1 MYVCIIKLT
10 NIIMAF
16 SFRIGTKWC
25 HDFPK
30 LAKESG
36 FYFNMHRSRIRVDW
50 NRISNIDIDRII
62 KERDFHSI
70 DENINNVIDY
80 CLESEYDVK
89 ILDPNFVK
97 LFCLAQLAVEY
108 LLYCK
113 QYLDHSVMILKD
125 ELKLKIEENV
135 KLKKEI
141 ATLEEIVKHM
151 KEKVKE
157 KSKLI
162 ETKIGDTNG
171 EIYKCPHCPKSF
183 ISSMFVS
190 AHIIRRHTYTSDLYM
205 SVSPIHE
212 HYRNE
217 TEKLHNE
224 IKNLKERLNE
234 TEKVIRNESE
244 RICDKKILNYNKKQT
259 ENEIENLKYDNN
271 KSKEHSEYKEYQE
284 EIKNLK
290 IMLFDEIHNLRQ
302 KENIMYERTS
312 ETNVQALISQQ
323 EKEFQKLKNQL
334 LDKFTPDIESMHTKL
349 YDQENYWK
357 SKIEQLENQ
366 HHKDIERLTTELKL
380 TQNAADDMKAKYEAK
395 VNDLER
401 QTANQSNILIE
412 QSKQLSSLSHEIN
425 ISQLNVRNKDSK
437 NNSLQKCSPSIILD
451 NEISKKSD
459 ENNLKQSCVDTTIE
473 QIVTENNAIG
483 TTITSN
489 LSSKV
494 FPLTIEDS
502 LKDTQILN
510 SKNKFIIH
518 ENKRNIKQKYE
529 KIPDIENF
537 DHIKI
542 IKKDLEY
549 YSSSNISD
557 LEDSILEEENNS
569 KHKKYDQS
577 IIKMDLHKSDI
588 SKLEN
593 VINKNISNDFLS
605 DIKNIKT
612 LKSIEENLS
621 SVTNSESFIS
631 NSSIDN
637 DTTIH
642 NDSSLHKY
650 KIPFSLKSKKITEH
664 NYKNLQANLMD
675 VFEQKLKDLGIDPE
689 WQGIPKTTFKQK
701 MDILKHHHKLAIK
714 KLPKYHQIKLKIIEE
729 VLNKISRKEKIIE
742 NMKLFKNNKK
752 SSLHRPIIKE
762 LSNQNPDSH
771 ISTLQAIT
779 LKEYYST
786 PETKDSIKNITENES
801 LSIKTQTAN
810 YKTVEEL
817 IDISSNSIKSLESI
831 QDTTN
836 LQEFLIKK
844 DFLNEMKPVFNSET
858 FKVIS
863 NNKTIS
869 NYKSTENN
877 DINNSNIQQELQN
890 IFISPKHN
898 KSVLKST
905 TGSTNSLIKKKVIF
919 DLTNKKD
926 KESYSDDDKEKKELY
941 ENTLSNS
948 DERKYLSQLEDYKN
962 SSNIILKTAQSDKI
976 AELSKKLEIQLN
988 MVRQKPI
995 GSVETIFSSKC
1006 IQNKK
1011 NQNKSIEQINPT
1023 SISSFVINPGQMS
1036 LAYTKKPN
1044 DLSQPASYNLTDK
1057 MSEILH
1063 TESVSEISD
1072 LDSDIDKILKLE

>member
-1 MYVCIIKLT
+1 
-10 NIIMAF
+10 MAF

-36 FYFNMHRSRIRVDW
+36 FYFNMHKSRIRVDW

-125 ELKLKIEENV
+125 ELKLKIEENI

-141 ATLEEIVKHM
+141 ATLEEIVKHV

-190 AHIIRRHTYTSDLYM
+190 AHIIRRHTHTSDLYM

-271 KSKEHSEYKEYQE
+271 KSKEHLEYKEYQE

-312 ETNVQALISQQ
+312 EINVQALISQQ

-366 HHKDIERLTTELKL
+366 HHKDIERLTIELKL

-412 QSKQLSSLSHEIN
+412 QSKQLHSLSHEIN
-425 ISQLNVRNKDSK
+425 ISQLNERNKDLK

-459 ENNLKQSCVDTTIE
+459 ENNLKQNCVDATIE
-473 QIVTENNAIG
+473 QIITENNIID

-494 FPLTIEDS
+494 FPLTE
-502 LKDTQILN
+502 DTQILN

-537 DHIKI
+537 NHIKT

-557 LEDSILEEENNS
+557 LEDSMLEEENNS
-569 KHKKYDQS
+569 KHKKYNES
-577 IIKMDLHKSDI
+577 IIKMDLHKPDI

-593 VINKNISNDFLS
+593 VINKNTSNDFLS

-631 NSSIDN
+631 NSSIEN
-637 DTTIH
+637 DITIY
-642 NDSSLHKY
+642 NDSSLHEY
-650 KIPFSLKSKKITEH
+650 KTQLPFSLKSKKITEH
-664 NYKNLQANLMD
+664 NYKSLQASLMD

-701 MDILKHHHKLAIK
+701 MDILKHHHKLAVK
-714 KLPKYHQIKLKIIEE
+714 KLPKYHQIKLRIIEE
-729 VLNKISRKEKIIE
+729 VLNKISRKEKITE
-742 NMKLFKNNKK
+742 NIKQFKKP
-752 SSLHRPIIKE
+752 SLHRPIIKE
-762 LSNQNPDSH
+762 LSNQQNP
-771 ISTLQAIT
+771 AIT
-779 LKEYYST
+779 LNEYYST
-786 PETKDSIKNITENES
+786 PEIKDSVKNITENES
-801 LSIKTQTAN
+801 LPIKTQIAN
-810 YKTVEEL
+810 YKTIEEL
-817 IDISSNSIKSLESI
+817 IDISPNSIKSLESI
-831 QDTTN
+831 QDATN

-869 NYKSTENN
+869 SYKSIENN
-877 DINNSNIQQELQN
+877 DINNSDIQQELQN

-905 TGSTNSLIKKKVIF
+905 TGSTNK
-919 DLTNKKD
+919 
-926 KESYSDDDKEKKELY
+926 KKELY
-941 ENTLSNS
+941 ENNWNTLSNS
-948 DERKYLSQLEDYKN
+948 DEQKYLSQLEDHKN

-995 GSVETIFSSKC
+995 GSVETIFSSKY

-1023 SISSFVINPGQMS
+1023 SISSFVINPVQTS
-1036 LAYTKKPN
+1036 LSYSKKPN
-1044 DLSQPASYNLTDK
+1044 DLLPQSASYNLTDK
-1057 MSEILH
+1057 ISEILH
-1063 TESVSEISD
+1063 AESVSEISD

>member
-1 MYVCIIKLT
+1 
-10 NIIMAF
+10 MAF

-125 ELKLKIEENV
+125 ELKLKIEENA

-141 ATLEEIVKHM
+141 ATLEEIMKHV

-190 AHIIRRHTYTSDLYM
+190 AHIIRRHTHTSDLYM

-244 RICDKKILNYNKKQT
+244 NICDKKILNYNKKQT
-259 ENEIENLKYDNN
+259 ENEIENVKYDNN
-271 KSKEHSEYKEYQE
+271 KSKEHLEYKEYQE

-334 LDKFTPDIESMHTKL
+334 FDKFTPDIESMHTKL

-366 HHKDIERLTTELKL
+366 HHKDIERLTIELKL
-380 TQNAADDMKAKYEAK
+380 TQTAADDMKAKYEAK

-412 QSKQLSSLSHEIN
+412 QK
-425 ISQLNVRNKDSK
+425 
-437 NNSLQKCSPSIILD
+437 
-451 NEISKKSD
+451 
-459 ENNLKQSCVDTTIE
+459 
-473 QIVTENNAIG
+473 
-483 TTITSN
+483 
-489 LSSKV
+489 
-494 FPLTIEDS
+494 
-502 LKDTQILN
+502 
-510 SKNKFIIH
+510 
-518 ENKRNIKQKYE
+518 
-529 KIPDIENF
+529 
-537 DHIKI
+537 
-542 IKKDLEY
+542 
-549 YSSSNISD
+549 
-557 LEDSILEEENNS
+557 
-569 KHKKYDQS
+569 
-577 IIKMDLHKSDI
+577 
-588 SKLEN
+588 
-593 VINKNISNDFLS
+593 
-605 DIKNIKT
+605 
-612 LKSIEENLS
+612 
-621 SVTNSESFIS
+621 
-631 NSSIDN
+631 
-637 DTTIH
+637 
-642 NDSSLHKY
+642 
-650 KIPFSLKSKKITEH
+650 H
-664 NYKNLQANLMD
+664 NYKSLQASLMN

-701 MDILKHHHKLAIK
+701 MDILKHHHKLAVK
-714 KLPKYHQIKLKIIEE
+714 KLPKYHQIKLRIIEE
-729 VLNKISRKEKIIE
+729 VLNKISKKEKITE
-742 NMKLFKNNKK
+742 NMKQFKKL
-752 SSLHRPIIKE
+752 SLHRPIIKE
-762 LSNQNPDSH
+762 LSDQQNPEKKISFLDSH
-771 ISTLQAIT
+771 ISKLQAIT
-779 LKEYYST
+779 LNEYYST
-786 PETKDSIKNITENES
+786 PEIKDSVKNIIENVS
-801 LSIKTQTAN
+801 LPIKTQIAN

-817 IDISSNSIKSLESI
+817 IDISPNSIKSLESV
-831 QDTTN
+831 QDATN

-844 DFLNEMKPVFNSET
+844 DFLNEIKPVFNSET

-863 NNKTIS
+863 NTNTIS
-869 NYKSTENN
+869 SHKFIENN

-905 TGSTNSLIKKKVIF
+905 SGSTNSLIKKKVIF

-948 DERKYLSQLEDYKN
+948 DEQKYLSQLEDYKN

-995 GSVETIFSSKC
+995 GSVETIFSSKY

-1011 NQNKSIEQINPT
+1011 NQNKSIEQITPT
-1023 SISSFVINPGQMS
+1023 SISSFVINPVQTS
-1036 LAYTKKPN
+1036 LSYSKKPN
-1044 DLSQPASYNLTDK
+1044 DLLPQPASYNLTDK
-1057 MSEILH
+1057 ISEILH
-1063 TESVSEISD
+1063 AESVSEISD

>member
-1 MYVCIIKLT
+1 MVKY
-10 NIIMAF
+10 
-16 SFRIGTKWC
+16 
-25 HDFPK
+25 
-30 LAKESG
+30 
-36 FYFNMHRSRIRVDW
+36 
-50 NRISNIDIDRII
+50 
-62 KERDFHSI
+62 
-70 DENINNVIDY
+70 IN
-80 CLESEYDVK
+80 
-89 ILDPNFVK
+89 
-97 LFCLAQLAVEY
+97 
-108 LLYCK
+108 
-113 QYLDHSVMILKD
+113 
-125 ELKLKIEENV
+125 
-135 KLKKEI
+135 
-141 ATLEEIVKHM
+141 
-151 KEKVKE
+151 
-157 KSKLI
+157 
-162 ETKIGDTNG
+162 
-171 EIYKCPHCPKSF
+171 
-183 ISSMFVS
+183 
-190 AHIIRRHTYTSDLYM
+190 AHIIRRHTHTSDLYM

-271 KSKEHSEYKEYQE
+271 KSKEHLEYKEYQE

-312 ETNVQALISQQ
+312 EINVQALISQQ

-366 HHKDIERLTTELKL
+366 HHKDIERLTIELKL

-412 QSKQLSSLSHEIN
+412 QSKQLHSLSHEIN
-425 ISQLNVRNKDSK
+425 ISQLNERNKDLK

-459 ENNLKQSCVDTTIE
+459 ENNLKQNCVDATIE
-473 QIVTENNAIG
+473 QIITENNIID

-494 FPLTIEDS
+494 FPLTE
-502 LKDTQILN
+502 DTQILN

-537 DHIKI
+537 NHIKT

-557 LEDSILEEENNS
+557 LEDSMLEEENNS
-569 KHKKYDQS
+569 KHKKYNES
-577 IIKMDLHKSDI
+577 IIKMDLHKPDI

-593 VINKNISNDFLS
+593 VINKNTSNDFLS

-631 NSSIDN
+631 NSSIEN
-637 DTTIH
+637 DITIY
-642 NDSSLHKY
+642 NDSSLHEY
-650 KIPFSLKSKKITEH
+650 KTQLPFSLKSKKITEH
-664 NYKNLQANLMD
+664 NYKSLQASLMD

-701 MDILKHHHKLAIK
+701 MDILKHHHKLAVK
-714 KLPKYHQIKLKIIEE
+714 KLPKYHQIKLRIIEE
-729 VLNKISRKEKIIE
+729 VLNKISRKEKITE
-742 NMKLFKNNKK
+742 NIKQFKKP
-752 SSLHRPIIKE
+752 SLHRPIIKE
-762 LSNQNPDSH
+762 LSNQQNPDSH

-779 LKEYYST
+779 LNEYYST
-786 PETKDSIKNITENES
+786 PEIKDSVKNITENES
-801 LSIKTQTAN
+801 LPIKTQIAN
-810 YKTVEEL
+810 YKTIEEL
-817 IDISSNSIKSLESI
+817 IDISPNSIKSLESI
-831 QDTTN
+831 QDATN

-869 NYKSTENN
+869 SYKSIENN
-877 DINNSNIQQELQN
+877 DINNSDIQQELQN

-941 ENTLSNS
+941 ENNWNTLSNS
-948 DERKYLSQLEDYKN
+948 DEQKYLSQLEDHKN

-995 GSVETIFSSKC
+995 GSVETIFSSKY

-1023 SISSFVINPGQMS
+1023 SISSFVINPVQTS
-1036 LAYTKKPN
+1036 LSYSKKPN
-1044 DLSQPASYNLTDK
+1044 DLLPQSASYNLTDK
-1057 MSEILH
+1057 ISEILH
-1063 TESVSEISD
+1063 AESVSEISD